1 MAEIG
6 IGGVFIP
13 ALLVWATIALLLSI
27 LLRRLLAAF
36 GLYRLV
42 WHRALFD
49 LALTVI
55 LLGGTVEV
63 ASRVFGP

>member
-36 GLYRLV
+36 GLYRFV

>member
-36 GLYRLV
+36 GL
-42 WHRALFD
+42 
-49 LALTVI
+49 
-55 LLGGTVEV
+55 
-63 ASRVFGP
+63 